1 MSSQIEPLKQAI
13 TLSEKMLA
21 YAEAENWQAFFET
34 ETARQKW
41 IVQIDTQQCGEQER
55 QSAATFLAQLI
66 NLNQRLEQISAT
78 QRFEAISKIQE
89 LNQGNRATK
98 AYQRS

>member
-1 MSSQIEPLKQAI
+1 MSSQLEPLKQAI

-21 YAEAENWQAFFET
+21 YAESENWQAFFET
-34 ETARQKW
+34 ETTRQKW

-55 QSAATFLAQLI
+55 ESAATFLAQLL
-66 NLNQRLEQISAT
+66 NLNQQIEQICET
-78 QRFEAISKIQE
+78 QRSEAISKIQE
-89 LNQGNRATK
+89 LNQGSRAAK

>member
-1 MSSQIEPLKQAI
+1 MTSQLDCLKQAI

-41 IVQIDTQQCGEQER
+41 IVQIDTQKCANHER
-55 QSAATFLAQLI
+55 ESAATFLAQLL
-66 NLNQRLEQISAT
+66 NLNQQLQQICAS
-78 QRFEAISKIQE
+78 QRSESISKIQE
-89 LNQGNRATK
+89 LNQGNRAAK